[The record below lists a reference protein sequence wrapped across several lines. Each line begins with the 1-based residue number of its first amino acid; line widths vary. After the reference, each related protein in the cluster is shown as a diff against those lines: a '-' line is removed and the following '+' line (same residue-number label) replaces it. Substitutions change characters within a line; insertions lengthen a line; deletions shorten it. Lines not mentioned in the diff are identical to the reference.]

1 MKQILKFK
9 STSLAVVYFSIC
21 CIGIDPE
28 DEEFKSEFLPA
39 LAETIVDILAKI
51 YTKFTKTS
59 NVSHYTVLQY
69 ILRKHS
75 RGTLHKIGPYLHLF
89 RKKN

>member
-1 MKQILKFK
+1 M
-9 STSLAVVYFSIC
+9 VYFSTC

-28 DEEFKSEFLPA
+28 DGEFKSEFLPA

-59 NVSHYTVLQY
+59 NVRAPCFKASSSVVL
-69 ILRKHS
+69 H
-75 RGTLHKIGPYLHLF
+75 
-89 RKKN
+89 